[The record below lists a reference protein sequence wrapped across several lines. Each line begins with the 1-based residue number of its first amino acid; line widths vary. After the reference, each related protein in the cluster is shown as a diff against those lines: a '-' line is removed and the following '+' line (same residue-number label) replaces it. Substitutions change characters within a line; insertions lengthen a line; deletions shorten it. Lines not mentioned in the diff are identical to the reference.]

1 MYSFPTHL
9 IISVSCNDTEDYSSI
24 NVTQTNGLIVYSK
37 ELPIDMLHCTANVTW
52 SNIKFSTAQDVFNF
66 S

>member
-1 MYSFPTHL
+1 M
-9 IISVSCNDTEDYSSI
+9 SVSCDDTYEEYSSI

-37 ELPIDMLHCTANVTW
+37 KLPIDMIHCTANVTW